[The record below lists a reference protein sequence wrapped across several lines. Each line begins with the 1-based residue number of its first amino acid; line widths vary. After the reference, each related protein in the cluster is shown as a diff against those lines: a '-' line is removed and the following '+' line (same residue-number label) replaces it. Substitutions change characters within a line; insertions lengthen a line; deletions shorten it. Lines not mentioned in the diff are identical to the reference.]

1 MLSNIAKH
9 RLRVWSETVVV
20 NGVVSG
26 DPRYQHSAVAGCVPA
41 ARLQDP
47 APHLPRAAPHRQV
60 SPLHLHHEHRQH
72 PRHRHHHQLELPRS
86 PHTLHAKLDQ
96 SGVHQGMSYLAMR
109 ESR

>member
-20 NGVVSG
+20 SDVVSG
-26 DPRYQHSAVAGCVPA
+26 DPRDQHSAVAGCVPA

-60 SPLHLHHEHRQH
+60 SPLHLHHEHRQY

-96 SGVHQGMSYLAMR
+96 SCVHQGMSYLAMR